1 MLPVL
6 MGHTPAGAS
15 VDQVVHYAQG
25 IRSGRFR
32 QFDFGE
38 LFNAYAM
45 DEPLKYFF
53 FALQDRCQICSHM
66 EA

>member
-32 QFDFGE
+32 QFDFGKKFIQFH
-38 LFNAYAM
+38 LYGH
-45 DEPLKYFF
+45 LSTS
-53 FALQDRCQICSHM
+53 ALQDPFRIYSPTV
-66 EA
+66 A